1 MKEKN
6 YISKA
11 RKLNKDQ
18 DYGALFAE
26 GMLLVQKLSSNNWTD
41 YNTHDPG
48 ITILEVLCYAITELG
63 YKTAYD
69 IKDLLV
75 EREDEAFK
83 NEFQFFTARNILTNN
98 PVTFNDFRKL
108 LIDVEGIK
116 NAWLKI
122 VENPKPDIWLDCK
135 ESKLIYE
142 KDIKPE
148 LNHLLEEVNISGLY
162 NIILEFEKDN
172 EDGDLNEIF
181 QEIKIKTASEELTIL
196 VDLPG
201 WASFFAQKIAS
212 KEIKNF
218 KFTGI
223 SEVNRNLYNGKMK
236 VTLVDRTYTLNVKIH
251 STKKSTPERNALIS
265 AEVMKTGAGSIV
277 DNYLKKL
284 KKALPIAE
292 KAFQTLHAHRNL
304 CEDYNEFLNLEVE
317 RVSVCADIEVKT
329 GADSEKVLAEILYKL
344 ERFIDPRVTF
354 YSLDELIDKG

>member
-26 GMLLVQKLSSNNWTD
+26 GMSLIQNLSSNNWTD

-63 YKTAYD
+63 FKTAYD

-135 ESKLIYE
+135 ESKLIFE

-148 LNHLLEEVNISGLY
+148 LNHLLEEV
-162 NIILEFEKDN
+162 
-172 EDGDLNEIF
+172 
-181 QEIKIKTASEELTIL
+181 
-196 VDLPG
+196 
-201 WASFFAQKIAS
+201 
-212 KEIKNF
+212 
-218 KFTGI
+218 
-223 SEVNRNLYNGKMK
+223 
-236 VTLVDRTYTLNVKIH
+236 
-251 STKKSTPERNALIS
+251 
-265 AEVMKTGAGSIV
+265 
-277 DNYLKKL
+277 
-284 KKALPIAE
+284 
-292 KAFQTLHAHRNL
+292 
-304 CEDYNEFLNLEVE
+304 
-317 RVSVCADIEVKT
+317 
-329 GADSEKVLAEILYKL
+329 
-344 ERFIDPRVTF
+344 
-354 YSLDELIDKG
+354 